1 VINVQEENQMAE
13 RRPLAAAVNTY
24 GGADPAD
31 VRAFITQERKPDIN
45 PEPKNVELNAISR
58 NEVVSEEKERG
69 AVSPPKRSTESLTRS
84 PKIKPTP
91 LQPVGLIPVTIRL
104 RPEIAG
110 ALKRA
115 SLVRQLNGEEVFTQ
129 QELVENALVP
139 WLIDEGYMPGNAR
152 SN

>member
-1 VINVQEENQMAE
+1 MINVQEENQMAE

-45 PEPKNVELNAISR
+45 PEQKNVELNAISR

-69 AVSPPKRSTESLTRS
+69 AVSTPKRSTESLTRS
-84 PKIKPTP
+84 PKRKPTR

-115 SLVRQLNGEEVFTQ
+115 SLERQLSGEEMFTQ
-129 QELVENALVP
+129 QELVESALEP
-139 WLIDEGYMPGNAR
+139 WLIEEGYISGRA
-152 SN
+152 